1 MTNPTSFARR
11 RLVDEVIDHFRAE
24 ISSGRLT
31 TGSRLPPEAKLTAQL
46 GVSRTTLREAMV
58 VLSHNGLVD
67 VRQGDGTFVR
77 SENSTDRDDLAR
89 RPVVELLEAQRPIIL
104 GLVRLAASRRSEQ
117 DATRLGQLAT
127 ALESARDDD
136 AVTDADALES
146 AVADA
151 AHSELLAHLHRQISA
166 ALRAATRER
175 TANADAGADAAEY
188 LLRCARAVVD
198 RDAESADRN
207 ARLWLS
213 AQASSLA
220 PEQTKVDYAAPDV
233 RRGPRASHARRRN
246 ASSEDR

>member
-11 RLVDEVIDHFRAE
+11 RLVDEVIDHFRVE

-77 SENSTDRDDLAR
+77 SDNSTDRDDLAH

-104 GLVRLAASRRSEQ
+104 GLVRLAASRRTEQ

-127 ALESARDDD
+127 ALEAAQDNDL
-136 AVTDADALES
+136 VTDADTLES
-146 AVADA
+146 GLAAA
-151 AHSELLAHLHRQISA
+151 AHSDLLAQLHRQIST
-166 ALRAATRER
+166 ALRAKTSARAASADSSATV
-175 TANADAGADAAEY
+175 Y
-188 LLRCARAVVD
+188 LARCARAIVD

-207 ARLWLS
+207 ARLWLA

-220 PEQTKVDYAAPDV
+220 PEQIKLDYAAPDV
-233 RRGPRASHARRRN
+233 RRGPRASHARRPDV
-246 ASSEDR
+246 STGDR

>member
-1 MTNPTSFARR
+1 MTNQTSFARR

-77 SENSTDRDDLAR
+77 SDNSTDQGDLAR

-104 GLVRLAASRRSEQ
+104 GLVRLAASRRTEQ
-117 DATRLGQLAT
+117 DATRLGQLAA
-127 ALESARDDD
+127 ALESARDDVI
-136 AVTDADALES
+136 VTDAYALES
-146 AVADA
+146 ALADA
-151 AHSELLAHLHRQISA
+151 AHSDLLAHLHRRISA
-166 ALRAATRER
+166 ALRAKARER
-175 TANADAGADAAEY
+175 ATNADAGADATEY
-188 LLRCARAVVD
+188 LRRCARAVVAS
-198 RDAESADRN
+198 DAESADRN

-220 PEQTKVDYAAPDV
+220 PEQAMVNYAAPDL
-233 RRGPRASHARRRN
+233 RRGPRASHARRTN
-246 ASSEDR
+246 ASPKDR